1 MKKIVI
7 SLMMA
12 MVVVGMTG
20 CCCGN
25 GEKKCGGCDTTEVK
39 ECQHKCQH
47 ECEHKCK
54 HEGEEHKCCKHEGE
68 GEHKCCKHEGEEH
81 KCCKHHQEGEHHC
94 CQHDT
99 TAQK

>member
-1 MKKIVI
+1 MKKIVF

-12 MVVVGMTG
+12 MVVIGMTG

-39 ECQHKCQH
+39 ECEHKCQH

-54 HEGEEHKCCKHEGE
+54 HE

-81 KCCKHHQEGEHHC
+81 KCCKHHHEGEHHC

>member
-12 MVVVGMTG
+12 MVVIGMTG

-39 ECQHKCQH
+39 

-68 GEHKCCKHEGEEH
+68 GEHKCCG
-81 KCCKHHQEGEHHC
+81 HHHEGEHHC

>member
-12 MVVVGMTG
+12 MVVIGMTG

-39 ECQHKCQH
+39 ECEHKCQH

-54 HEGEEHKCCKHEGE
+54 HEGEHKCCKHEGE
-68 GEHKCCKHEGEEH
+68 GEH

>member
-12 MVVVGMTG
+12 MVVIGMTG

-39 ECQHKCQH
+39 ECEHKCQH
-47 ECEHKCK
+47 ECEHK
-54 HEGEEHKCCKHEGE
+54 CKHEGE

-81 KCCKHHQEGEHHC
+81 QCCKHHQEGEHHC

>member
-12 MVVVGMTG
+12 MVVIGMSG

-39 ECQHKCQH
+39 ECEHKCQH
-47 ECEHKCK
+47 EGEHKCCK

-68 GEHKCCKHEGEEH
+68 GEHKCCKH
-81 KCCKHHQEGEHHC
+81 HQEGEHHC

>member
-12 MVVVGMTG
+12 MVVIGMTG

-39 ECQHKCQH
+39 ECEHKCQH
-47 ECEHKCK
+47 ECE
-54 HEGEEHKCCKHEGE
+54 
-68 GEHKCCKHEGEEH
+68 EHKCCKHEGEEH
-81 KCCKHHQEGEHHC
+81 QCCKHHQEGEHHC

>member
-12 MVVVGMTG
+12 MVVIGMSG

-39 ECQHKCQH
+39 T
-47 ECEHKCK
+47 ECEHKCQ
-54 HEGEEHKCCKHEGE
+54 HEGE
-68 GEHKCCKHEGEEH
+68 GEHKCCKHQHEGEGEH
-81 KCCKHHQEGEHHC
+81 KCCKHHHEGEHHC

-99 TAQK
+99 TAQQ

>member
-39 ECQHKCQH
+39 ECEHKCQH
-47 ECEHKCK
+47 ECEHK
-54 HEGEEHKCCKHEGE
+54 CKHEGE

-81 KCCKHHQEGEHHC
+81 QCCKHHQEGEHHC